1 MQKKVLVASIL
12 ILSLVGSS
20 GTSVFAKATPG
31 DRVITLGADLSPS
44 EKQAILSE
52 FKQTAQDQM
61 ITVTA
66 ADEVKYLPGS
76 TLAGKEYSSSL
87 ITIEGKGAGITVTR
101 SDKITEVTSQM
112 YQNALLTAGIQDAA
126 VSVTAPRPVTGT
138 AALTGIFKAFE
149 VATGNALNEDRKKT
163 AGQEIVQTSLLG
175 KQLGNPQKASDF
187 VERLKEEMQKSNP
200 QTDADYQ
207 KMIHQVMTDMGIQ
220 LSTDQ
225 IQGLTDLL
233 KKLKSL
239 NVDWQ
244 GLGNQLLGVGQ
255 KVGQYA
261 QDHPDKTNAILN
273 FFKQLIKD
281 LQNLLSKLFS

>member
-76 TLAGKEYSSSL
+76 TLAGQEYSSSL
-87 ITIEGKGAGITVTR
+87 ITIEGKGSGITVTR

-138 AALTGIFKAFE
+138 AALT
-149 VATGNALNEDRKKT
+149 
-163 AGQEIVQTSLLG
+163 
-175 KQLGNPQKASDF
+175 
-187 VERLKEEMQKSNP
+187 
-200 QTDADYQ
+200 
-207 KMIHQVMTDMGIQ
+207 
-220 LSTDQ
+220 
-225 IQGLTDLL
+225 
-233 KKLKSL
+233 
-239 NVDWQ
+239 
-244 GLGNQLLGVGQ
+244 
-255 KVGQYA
+255 
-261 QDHPDKTNAILN
+261 
-273 FFKQLIKD
+273 
-281 LQNLLSKLFS
+281 